1 MLLLFFQF
9 IFVGGAMASYPI
21 WNKIQACIYK
31 APKSYGVKSD
41 GTNEI
46 LVGTSAKN
54 SHSFIN
60 TRVTHRKNEDGTRTY
75 HYYIDGKLYAKGV
88 LIGGLALFI
97 TTIFL

>member
-75 HYYIDGKLYAKGV
+75 HYYIDCKLYSKGV
-88 LIGGLALFI
+88 LIGDEFKKELVA
-97 TTIFL
+97 